1 MTSGGHRRCRSE
13 IVSSVDEA
21 NGFQRFKTHMQR
33 ALNWGGTPDQA
44 FFNPD
49 RKRHWAQFH
58 SNPLVICLPPPPPPQ
73 LFLYIIMLI
82 TCMHACMQDTTTKYE
97 DTTTLFEHFLIAGIH
112 PNANLDPVE
121 DAFAKSMHFQSP
133 PVVIMEPQILF
144 KYPPGNRLPMPLS
157 DMASFCFPEGV
168 KVSSQSH
175 YICKCQTR
183 LFV

>member
-58 SNPLVICLPPPPPPQ
+58 SNPL
-73 LFLYIIMLI
+73 
-82 TCMHACMQDTTTKYE
+82 DTTTKYE

-168 KVSSQSH
+168 KVTPQSH
-175 YICKCQTR
+175 YICTSQTR